1 MHKLGQFAPS
11 RVVMAAAG
19 LLVFLM
25 GFVSPAAASEPAADR
40 TTTRFEIMF
49 MTNMIDHHAM
59 AVHMAQMCR
68 DKAVHG
74 QLLTLCKDIRTGQR
88 REIRE
93 MRSWLRDWYDTDH
106 KLAKHM
112 TDAEAR
118 LMHEMEAMPGRL
130 FEIHFMTMMIPH
142 HQQAIREAT
151 TCLDRADHRDLR
163 QLCRNIIKT
172 QTAEIRMMRSW
183 LCQWYDRCD
192 GRPEPGH
199 PHGPGRVA

>member
-1 MHKLGQFAPS
+1 MHQLRRFVPIG
-11 RVVMAAAG
+11 VMAAAAAVA
-19 LLVFLM
+19 LLV
-25 GFVSPAAASEPAADR
+25 GFASPAAASEPARDG
-40 TTTRFEIMF
+40 TTARVEIRF
-49 MTNMIDHHAM
+49 MTNMIDYHAM
-59 AVHMAQMCR
+59 AVHMAAMCR

-74 QLLTLCKDIRTGQR
+74 KLLTLCKDIKTGQR

-93 MRSWLRDWYDTDH
+93 MRAWLRDWYDTDH
-106 KLAKHM
+106 KPAMH
-112 TDAEAR
+112 TTEAEAR
-118 LMHEMEAMPGRL
+118 LMHEMEAMSGRL

-172 QTAEIRMMRSW
+172 QTAEIRVMRSW
-183 LCQWYDRCD
+183 LCHWYDRCD

-199 PHGPGRVA
+199 PHGHGRVA